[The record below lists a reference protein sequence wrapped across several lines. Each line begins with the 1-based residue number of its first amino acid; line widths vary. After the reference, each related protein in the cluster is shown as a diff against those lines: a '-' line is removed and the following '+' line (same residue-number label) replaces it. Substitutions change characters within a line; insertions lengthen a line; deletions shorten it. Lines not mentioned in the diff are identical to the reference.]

1 VIRIVIADDHPIVL
15 DALVQLFAL
24 ERDIE
29 VAGRCG
35 DGDEALELIRRFS
48 PDVAV
53 LDVRMA
59 KRDGLSVVRAI
70 VAEGLTTRA
79 VLLTAQM
86 NDDEVLEAVSLG
98 VGAIVLKETASRRIV
113 QAVRTVA
120 AGEHLMDEHVVRRAL
135 DRMLRREAGTAA
147 ARRVLTAREIEIVRM
162 VATGLRNKAIADAL
176 SIAEGTVKIHL
187 HSIYEKLG
195 VTGRVELTLYAQE
208 KSLA

>member
-1 VIRIVIADDHPIVL
+1 VIRILIADDHPIVL

-29 VAGRCG
+29 VVARCT
-35 DGDEALELIRRFS
+35 DGDEALALVTRLT

-53 LDVRMA
+53 LDIRMG
-59 KRDGLSVVRAI
+59 KRDGMSVLREI
-70 VAEGLTTRA
+70 VGRSLPTRV

-86 NDDEVLEAVSLG
+86 SDDEVLEAVSLG
-98 VGAIVLKETASRRIV
+98 VGSIVLKETASRRIV

-135 DRMLRREAGTAA
+135 DRMLRREAGVAA

-162 VATGLRNKAIADAL
+162 VATGMRNKAIADAL
-176 SIAEGTVKIHL
+176 NIAEGTVKIHL

-208 KSLA
+208 KSLT

>member
-1 VIRIVIADDHPIVL
+1 MIRILIADDHPIVL

-29 VAGRCG
+29 VVARCT
-35 DGDEALELIRRFS
+35 DGDEALALVTRLT

-53 LDVRMA
+53 LDIRMG
-59 KRDGLSVVRAI
+59 KRDGMSVLREI
-70 VAEGLTTRA
+70 VGRSLPTRV

-86 NDDEVLEAVSLG
+86 SDDEVLEAVSLG
-98 VGAIVLKETASRRIV
+98 VGSIVLKETASRRIV

-135 DRMLRREAGTAA
+135 DRMLRREAGVAA

-162 VATGLRNKAIADAL
+162 VATGMRNKAIADAL
-176 SIAEGTVKIHL
+176 NIAEGTVKIHL

-208 KSLA
+208 KSLT